1 MNDRKYYRAA
11 LEYAFLDGAALEER
25 INERIATLPKR
36 REVRVRMP
44 KRLILA
50 LVAAAVLLIA
60 GTALAVTISRMQ
72 EVRDVGIEK
81 LGEMADYVND
91 AEHPDAA
98 APDNTLT
105 SSGSVPIAVGTRDE
119 NGNWQ
124 PQALSELNEAVQ
136 VGSFTVRL
144 DSINYYTN
152 NDDRFIIECF
162 LESESSASY
171 RFAPFSFSINGSE
184 TVTNRES
191 VSNAETQPASPVIE
205 AGQSIPIS
213 LTFQMEQKN
222 PFRPGTTFMLS
233 SELNGQPFTLT
244 YELTKERF
252 EQLRQNMLTDLDNYA
267 TQLRNVPEE
276 SIPLGIECNG
286 RRIIDIAVKDHWMYF
301 TSEPIKEYW
310 EGREGGSDPLPYG
323 SFDQGGLWP
332 VIDSMYCPDEFIS
345 SKRTGEGIRDY
356 IELSRIYLPYGEELP
371 EQSLVSIWGANFRIE
386 WATATV
392 TMPKD
397 ETEWLAWRQECEA
410 IAGYYD
416 DDKANFVAKLDAK
429 AETFTVTDL
438 VYMNRTGLK
447 GTIGLVLE
455 TETAVKR
462 PFKGQDRQPVVTING
477 TVLEG
482 MMSEYGTVD
491 SYIGGTENG
500 GKRVGFVLYG
510 PAYRILPEV
519 FDVTVTWNGSTV
531 TYTMHKYDL
540 IRCYEGEEA
549 SQQFYED
556 YFTVFGL

>member
-1 MNDRKYYRAA
+1 MSDRKYYHDA
-11 LEYAFLDGAALEER
+11 LEYALLDGAALEEK
-25 INERIATLPKR
+25 INKRIATLPKR

-91 AEHPDAA
+91 AERPDAV

-171 RFAPFSFSINGSE
+171 RLAPFSFSINGSE

-191 VSNAETQPASPVIE
+191 DSNAETQPASPVIE

-267 TQLRNVPEE
+267 TQLGNVPEE

-286 RRIIDIAVKDHWMYF
+286 NRIIDIAVKDHWMYF

-310 EGREGGSDPLPYG
+310 EGREGGRDPLPYG

-416 DDKANFVAKLDAK
+416 DDKANFIAKPDAK

-447 GTIGLVLE
+447 GTIGLVME
-455 TETAVKR
+455 TETAVKK

-477 TVLEG
+477 TVLDG

>member
-11 LEYAFLDGAALEER
+11 LEYAFLDGVALEER

-44 KRLILA
+44 KRLIIA

-286 RRIIDIAVKDHWMYF
+286 NRIIDIAVKDHWMYF

-386 WATATV
+386 WETATV

-416 DDKANFVAKLDAK
+416 DDKANFTAKPDAK

-455 TETAVKR
+455 TETAVKK

-477 TVLEG
+477 TVLDG

-500 GKRVGFVLYG
+500 GKCVGFVLYG